1 MQDSQINTD
10 GPLPDQ
16 KPNYET
22 HYGQLGTLIMGRML
36 DNIESVVIVSG

>member
-1 MQDSQINTD
+1 MIIECNARLSNKH
-10 GPLPDQ
+10 GWSSPDQ

-36 DNIESVVIVSG
+36 DNIESW